1 MQAVMESMQQEI
13 AALKSKLSTTE
24 ANLAAKTADIEL
36 LREQLRDLRDIARDA
51 NIAKDKLQYHVEVL
65 ESQLRNNQPKPSM
78 PEQEKDAEIAKKDLE
93 IAAKDALLEKY
104 VRLRGPL
111 SPDTPENVNV
121 NYEQNQVTMFWERIR
136 QFKKEHDDIVGL
148 IPSAHIQKTCKQKF
162 RDVVYAHKHLYNA
175 VEEYEKALEA
185 KDAGRCTFQ
194 YLVERVASLK
204 AQVKHLRKVL
214 SGGAQTVTAGH
225 KPLLKETSGAFNA
238 FLSSSSTVRNTK
250 NVNRFHE
257 VFKDVFSIMLPRELV
272 IAHDTPGNYNHTYV
286 AYNHIIGHL
295 QRGME
300 DWSCRESFGQKV
312 SGVFG
317 AFSFNSISE
326 LDAEIKKTLGLDFLE

>member
-1 MQAVMESMQQEI
+1 M
-13 AALKSKLSTTE
+13 
-24 ANLAAKTADIEL
+24 
-36 LREQLRDLRDIARDA
+36 
-51 NIAKDKLQYHVEVL
+51 
-65 ESQLRNNQPKPSM
+65 QLRNNQPKPSM
-78 PEQEKDAEIAKKDLE
+78 PEQEKDAEIAKKDVE

-104 VRLRGPL
+104 AKLRGPL
-111 SPDTPENVNV
+111 SPDTPDNVDVDN
-121 NYEQNQVTMFWERIR
+121 EKNQVITCWERIR

-148 IPSAHIQKTCKQKF
+148 NPSAEIKKTSKQKF

-185 KDAGRCTFQ
+185 KDAGRCTFL
-194 YLVERVASLK
+194 YLVDRVASLK

-214 SGGAQTVTAGH
+214 CGGAQIVTAGS
-225 KPLLKETSGAFNA
+225 KPLLKKTNSGAFNA
-238 FLSSSSTVRNTK
+238 YLSSSSTVRNTK

-257 VFKDVFSIMLPRELV
+257 VFKDVFSVMLPHELL

-286 AYNHIIGHL
+286 AYNHILEHL

-317 AFSFNSISE
+317 AFSFNSISK